1 MAKDLVIIE
10 DSTILSMLN
19 DVKYTSAIPCLYNKL
34 EIFRQGATGCGAC
47 ARKRQERQRTEMAK
61 IKSCLAAL
69 SNEKKAEL
77 KQLLGANKLRVTYVN
92 ASGQVVAL
100 TF

>member
-1 MAKDLVIIE
+1 MANLVTIE
-10 DSTILSMLN
+10 DSTVLTMLR
-19 DVKYTSAIPCLYNKL
+19 DPAYAQVIPCLFNKAAV
-34 EIFRQGATGCGAC
+34 FRPSNIGCGAC

-69 SNEKKAEL
+69 SAEKKNEL
-77 KQLLGANKLRVTYVN
+77 KKLLNAAKLRVTYVN
-92 ASGQVVAL
+92 AGGQVVQL